1 MIKVTEFLNHKA
13 LEKQRHARGG
23 TQYIFSFGNGYGAS
37 VVNHSISYTNG
48 DDEWELAVLK
58 DTFLT
63 YDTPITDDVI
73 GYLKVDEV
81 IILLDKIEKLEK
93 ENEE

>member
-1 MIKVTEFLNHKA
+1 MINVTKFLNHKA
-13 LEKQRHARGG
+13 LEKQRPARGG
-23 TQYIFSFGNGYGAS
+23 TQYIFSFDNGYGAS
-37 VVNHSISYTNG
+37 IVNHSISYTNG

-81 IILLDKIEKLEK
+81 LTILDKIKQLEK
-93 ENEE
+93 ENE